1 MKPTIDVML
10 DVETLGIADDAQVIQ
25 ISAGAF
31 HLDEVVREL
40 GDFKSTFNFVLDLST
55 LGDKLSME
63 LGTLQFW
70 TSDSDNARVL
80 HKLISEESGISEEI
94 LVRKLH
100 TWFTDL
106 LKDYSEIKLWGNGI
120 IFDNVKIEA
129 LFKKYGLK
137 SPIMFYNH
145 RDVRTILELGA
156 DKLGEDI
163 NSFRND
169 YADGIEKHNAIHD
182 VLYQTRYVTGAYSVL
197 TNPEYYLEVPMN

>member
-1 MKPTIDVML
+1 MKQTIDVMV
-10 DVETLGIADDAQVIQ
+10 DIETLGIEEDAQVIQ

-31 HLDEVVREL
+31 HLDEVIRKL
-40 GDFKSTFNFVLDLST
+40 GDFKSTFDFVLDLST

-80 HKLISEESGISEEI
+80 HKLISEDSGITEEI

-100 TWFTDL
+100 TWLTDL

-120 IFDNVKIEA
+120 IFDNVKVEA

-137 SPIMFYNH
+137 SPILFYNH

-156 DKLGEDI
+156 DKLGEDVI
-163 NSFRND
+163 SFRNE
-169 YADGIEKHNAIHD
+169 YAEGIEKHNAIHD
-182 VLYQTRYVTGAYSVL
+182 VLYQARYVTEAYSVLL
-197 TNPEYYLEVPMN
+197 TNPEY